1 MKNLPGLT
9 TILFLLF
16 SFNSCATFS
25 SVGLDNHYIMDGNF
39 DLTST
44 DNSTIKINHN
54 TWNALLKKH
63 VQNNGLIDYK
73 GFIKDEAKLND
84 YLKMLSLNQ
93 PNSTWSKP
101 KILAYYIN
109 LYNAATVKLII
120 ENYPVKSIKDIS
132 RPWSK
137 NRVLIGNEMIS
148 LNNIEHGILRK
159 MNEPRIH
166 FALNCASISCPK
178 LLNEAFTA
186 DKIEQQL
193 ERVTNEFINSK
204 ENNISISEAKI
215 SSIFKWYKKDF
226 LVNEKKDLIGFIN
239 QYSKVKINS
248 NTTIS
253 YLDYNW
259 NLNETI

>member
-1 MKNLPGLT
+1 MKNLSSLT
-9 TILFLLF
+9 SMFFLLF
-16 SFNSCATFS
+16 SLNSCATFS
-25 SVGLDNHYIMDGNF
+25 SAGFENQYIIDGKS
-39 DLTST
+39 DLTT
-44 DNSTIKINHN
+44 PINSSKKINHN
-54 TWNALLKKH
+54 TWNELLKRH
-63 VQNNGLIDYK
+63 VQNNGLVDYK
-73 GFIKDEAKLND
+73 GFIKDKAKLND

-93 PNSTWSKP
+93 PNSTWNKP

-137 NRVLIGNEMIS
+137 NRVLIGSEMIS

-186 DKIEQQL
+186 NKVEQQL

-215 SSIFKWYKKDF
+215 SSIFKWYKNDF

-248 NTTIS
+248 NATIS

-259 NLNETI
+259 NLNEKI

>member
-1 MKNLPGLT
+1 MKNLPCLT

-25 SVGLDNHYIMDGNF
+25 SVGLDNQYIIDGNSH
-39 DLTST
+39 LTST

-54 TWNALLKKH
+54 TWNELLKKH
-63 VQNNGLIDYK
+63 VQNNGLVDYI
-73 GFIKDEAKLND
+73 GFSKDEAKLND
-84 YLKMLSLNQ
+84 YLKMLSLNH

-101 KILAYYIN
+101 EILAYYIN
-109 LYNAATVKLII
+109 LYNAATIKLII

-137 NRVLIGNEMIS
+137 NRVLIGSEMIS

-186 DKIEQQL
+186 DKIQQQL
-193 ERVTNEFINSK
+193 EQVTNEFINSK

-215 SSIFKWYKKDF
+215 SSIFKWYKNDF
-226 LVNEKKDLIGFIN
+226 IVNEKKDLIGFIN

-248 NTTIS
+248 NATIS

-259 NLNETI
+259 NLNEKN